1 VSPSYAEEILHP
13 GEGRDSAGGEGLEDD
28 LQKARDRGILT
39 GILNGCDYPAGYG
52 PAKMRFGDMLTL
64 FRSELIRWAG
74 ERWTLP
80 SSHFIAQAR
89 LMERERQG
97 RAPGVILTSVGR
109 AVSQKM
115 RLMRERGT
123 TDASSGLSHLLAQLG
138 RDGVLFL
145 LGTGDE
151 DYERFLTRLASRHDN
166 FIFLNGYSDACA
178 RALYATGDLF
188 LMPSSFEPCGISQM
202 LAMRDGQPCVVHA
215 VGGLKDTV
223 RDRVDGFSF
232 TGRTL
237 QERVDR
243 FVQTTLGAVSMKRED
258 PGQWNKIRENALS
271 TRFPWSQTARAYLEK
286 LYAGPRAAP

>member
-1 VSPSYAEEILHP
+1 
-13 GEGRDSAGGEGLEDD
+13 
-28 LQKARDRGILT
+28 
-39 GILNGCDYPAGYG
+39 
-52 PAKMRFGDMLTL
+52 
-64 FRSELIRWAG
+64 
-74 ERWTLP
+74 
-80 SSHFIAQAR
+80 
-89 LMERERQG
+89 
-97 RAPGVILTSVGR
+97 
-109 AVSQKM
+109 
-115 RLMRERGT
+115 
-123 TDASSGLSHLLAQLG
+123 
-138 RDGVLFL
+138 
-145 LGTGDE
+145 
-151 DYERFLTRLASRHDN
+151 
-166 FIFLNGYSDACA
+166 
-178 RALYATGDLF
+178 
-188 LMPSSFEPCGISQM
+188 MPSSFEPCGISQM